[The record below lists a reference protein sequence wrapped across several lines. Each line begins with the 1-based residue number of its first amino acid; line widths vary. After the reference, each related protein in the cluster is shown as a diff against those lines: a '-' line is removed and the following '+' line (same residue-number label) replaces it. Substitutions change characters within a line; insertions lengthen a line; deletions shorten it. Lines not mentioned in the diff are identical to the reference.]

1 MSLSFC
7 SVSRVPLVLRK
18 DFQALSPFFRSLLVS
33 ALKSK
38 GQTLAISIQIAQLSP
53 PPTSSLLR
61 LPHHRYSTRPILWE
75 AKSAK
80 LFFECSDSPCG
91 HKVCFRECQES
102 LVSRSKGVVVV
113 VRDLCCKKRD
123 PTVLQHRSQV
133 KICTISAFVLV
144 RYYCT
149 YVQDENWV
157 IGKKFTRAQPG
168 FEPGTSRT
176 RSANHTPRPLS
187 QLSN

>member
-7 SVSRVPLVLRK
+7 SVSRVLLVLRK

-61 LPHHRYSTRPILWE
+61 LPHHRYSTRPILWK

-133 KICTISAFVLV
+133 KICTISAFVLKILLHICA
-144 RYYCT
+144 RWKLG
-149 YVQDENWV
+149 NWEKV
-157 IGKKFTRAQPG
+157 YKGSAGIWTRDLAHPKR
-168 FEPGTSRT
+168 ESYP
-176 RSANHTPRPLS
+176 
-187 QLSN
+187 